1 MQRLRSPQNCRQSLQ
16 GHTRNVVHRLLRRQR
31 DARSLRMEAHQPS
44 ALVLC
49 AKALFYY
56 LTPNFAR
63 CAVLCDLFKEIV
75 MRVEEEAEPR
85 AKFIHIESAA
95 ARPLNVLDTVI
106 QSECQLL
113 QCGRSRLA
121 DVIPAD

>member
-1 MQRLRSPQNCRQSLQ
+1 
-16 GHTRNVVHRLLRRQR
+16 
-31 DARSLRMEAHQPS
+31 MEAHQPS

-56 LTPNFAR
+56 LTPNFAG

-121 DVIPAD
+121 DVITADRNRVESVREPGAVLERVNH

>member
-1 MQRLRSPQNCRQSLQ
+1 
-16 GHTRNVVHRLLRRQR
+16 
-31 DARSLRMEAHQPS
+31 MEAHQPS

-113 QCGRSRLA
+113 QCGRSRLSDVLTA
-121 DVIPAD
+121 DCNRAETGRYPGPQRESDN